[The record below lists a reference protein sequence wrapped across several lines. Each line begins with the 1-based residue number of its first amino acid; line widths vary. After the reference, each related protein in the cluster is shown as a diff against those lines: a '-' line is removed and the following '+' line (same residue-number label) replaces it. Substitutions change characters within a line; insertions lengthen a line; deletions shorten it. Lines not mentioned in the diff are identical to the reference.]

1 MRQIGRKCR
10 AFLFYVFTD
19 CIVLHRSSEAAQAA
33 HLRRQSKH
41 GSFQSDSLNQSL
53 FWALLEDFKGAI
65 GLKKAV
71 RDSGAVLNYEFLKT
85 YLHGRETVSSPQII
99 AHAYRFISVEP
110 EVVVEDNR
118 LSLRIIH

>member
-1 MRQIGRKCR
+1 MRQIGRKCH

-19 CIVLHRSSEAAQAA
+19 CIILHSSSEAAQSA
-33 HLRRQSKH
+33 HLRRRSNRR
-41 GSFQSDSLNQSL
+41 SFQSDSLNQGL

-65 GLKKAV
+65 GLKKAI

-85 YLHGRETVSSPQII
+85 YLHGCKKVSSPQITT
-99 AHAYRFISVEP
+99 HAYRSISVEP
-110 EVVVEDNR
+110 EVVVNDYG